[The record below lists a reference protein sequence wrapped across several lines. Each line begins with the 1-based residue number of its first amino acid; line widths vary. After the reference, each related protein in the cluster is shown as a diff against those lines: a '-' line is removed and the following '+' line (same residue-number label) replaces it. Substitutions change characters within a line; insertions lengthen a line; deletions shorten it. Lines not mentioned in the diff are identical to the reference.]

1 VPAAA
6 GDSVLLSVLS
16 VDGSGSVVSCSG
28 LLAFDQDA
36 LEAGTQYINVTG
48 SGSAGNQTA
57 AASSQL
63 VAVVPLNLPSLLVDV
78 VGSNCSL
85 PGAAGGAVSCAVEVQ
100 NSGNVRLQ
108 AGSVTG
114 SGSASSSGCAFGVLA
129 PGGKFSCAVQQ
140 PVSQADFDAADDDA
154 AYTVSIGVSS
164 TATPMGSNTTNI
176 SAEDMQPLLLSPA
189 VRHGVR
195 IDETT
200 ANPTI
205 VIDAGASAAIWWC
218 CFSCCQGAFSSSLYM
233 LLRDDLAACLGKNN
247 ACKLKH

>member
-1 VPAAA
+1 
-6 GDSVLLSVLS
+6 
-16 VDGSGSVVSCSG
+16 
-28 LLAFDQDA
+28 
-36 LEAGTQYINVTG
+36 
-48 SGSAGNQTA
+48 
-57 AASSQL
+57 
-63 VAVVPLNLPSLLVDV
+63 VDV

-164 TATPMGSNTTNI
+164 TATPMGSNSSEVAAND
-176 SAEDMQPLLLSPA
+176 AEAVPLAPALQPA
-189 VRHGVR
+189 VGLANTSASP
-195 IDETT
+195 TT
-200 ANPTI
+200 VST
-205 VIDAGASAAIWWC
+205 AGEC
-218 CFSCCQGAFSSSLYM
+218 
-233 LLRDDLAACLGKNN
+233 
-247 ACKLKH
+247 

>member
-16 VDGSGSVVSCSG
+16 VGGSGSVVSCSG

-48 SGSAGNQTA
+48 SGSAGNQTP

-85 PGAAGGAVSCAVEVQ
+85 PGGAGGAVSCAVWVQ

-108 AGSVTG
+108 SGSVTG

-129 PGGKFSCAVQQ
+129 PGSKFSCAVQQ
-140 PVSQADFDAADDDA
+140 PVSQADLDAADDDA
-154 AYTVSIGVSS
+154 ACTVSIGVSGV
-164 TATPMGSNTTNI
+164 ATPMGSNSSDVTAAD
-176 SAEDMQPLLLSPA
+176 AEAVALAPA
-189 VRHGVR
+189 LRHSMS
-195 IDETT
+195 I
-200 ANPTI
+200 
-205 VIDAGASAAIWWC
+205 AGATASPSTVVKAGTL
-218 CFSCCQGAFSSSLYM
+218 Q
-233 LLRDDLAACLGKNN
+233 
-247 ACKLKH
+247 LKHCCTGCCA